1 MNQPGK
7 KLRIGDLLIQQNV
20 ITEDQLMEALAHQ
33 KESGQRLGRVLADK
47 GFVDEDQMLTILSKQ
62 LEIPFVDLG
71 RFEFDADLVRKLPET
86 MARRFRAIILK
97 DQGKDLLVGMT
108 DPMDIFAVDELA
120 RLLGRGIKQAVVRE
134 SELLASLDVVYR
146 RTQDIVSHAEELEE
160 ALGVDSDIFKLDQL
174 SAEGDDAPVVRLL
187 TSIFEDAIQVKAS
200 DIHIEPDEEVLRIRQ
215 RVDGVLQEHVMKE
228 TRVAAALVLR
238 LKLLCGLNISEKRL
252 PQDGRFEIEVK
263 GKKVDVR
270 LSTMPLQY
278 GEAVVM
284 RLLDHSNQMTDL
296 NRIGMPAHLLERFHR
311 LIRKPNGL
319 ILVTGPTGSGKTST
333 LYGALSELN
342 TPERKIITSEDPVEY
357 RLPRVNQVQVRKGIG
372 LDFSTVLRV
381 ALRQDPDVM
390 LIGEIR
396 DKESAQIALRASM
409 TGHLVLST
417 LHTSDAVS
425 SATRLVDMG
434 VEGFLVA
441 ASLKAVLAQRLIR
454 KNCEYCIEEYE
465 PNATDL
471 EWIVGRGA
479 MRSNDGIFGEVE
491 SDNSDAKIVYKRG
504 KGCSRCNNTGYLG
517 RVGIFEMLEITPPM
531 AAALRECDTT
541 LLNTL
546 ADNDSN
552 YIRLHQAAMAYAIR
566 GETTIEEVSRVAG
579 EVEETTAPP
588 TPPTSSTAPIEA
600 VLHQSE
606 QASSASVGVELQ

>member
-1 MNQPGK
+1 MSQHPK
-7 KLRIGDLLIQQNV
+7 KIRIGDLLIQQGA
-20 ITEDQLMEALAHQ
+20 ITEDQLMAALAEQ
-33 KESGQRLGRVLADK
+33 KVSAKRLGRVLSEM
-47 GFVDEDQMLTILSKQ
+47 GFVEEDEMLTILSKQ
-62 LEIPFVDLG
+62 LNIPFVDLG
-71 RFEFDADLVRKLPET
+71 RFEFDADLIRKLPEI
-86 MARRFRAIILK
+86 MARRFRAIILE

-108 DPMDIFAVDELA
+108 DPMDIYAVDELS
-120 RLLGRGIKQAVVRE
+120 RLLGRGVKQAVVRE

-146 RTQDIVSHAEELEE
+146 RTQDIETHAHELEE
-160 ALGVDSDIFKLDQL
+160 ALGNDSEIFKLDQL

-187 TSIFEDAIQVKAS
+187 TSIFEDAVQIKAS
-200 DIHIEPDEEVLRIRQ
+200 DIHIEPDEDVLRIRQ
-215 RVDGVLQEHVMKE
+215 RVDGVLQEQVMKE

-296 NRIGMPAHLLERFHR
+296 NRIGMPAHLLERFQR

-357 RLPRVNQVQVRKGIG
+357 RLPRVNQVQVRTNIG
-372 LDFSTVLRV
+372 LDFATVLRV

-417 LHTSDAVS
+417 LHTSDAIS
-425 SATRLVDMG
+425 SATRLIDMG

-454 KNCEYCIEEYE
+454 KNCDYCVVEYE
-465 PNATDL
+465 PDAVDL
-471 EWIVGRGA
+471 NWIMGRGVVA
-479 MRSNDGIFGEVE
+479 GNADVASPSGADSKVVF
-491 SDNSDAKIVYKRG
+491 KKG

-517 RVGIFEMLEITPPM
+517 RVGIFEMLEITPQM
-531 AAALRECDTT
+531 ASALRDCDTAR
-541 LLNTL
+541 LNSL
-546 ADNDSN
+546 AQSDTN
-552 YIRLHQAAMAYAIR
+552 YVRLHRAAMAYALR
-566 GETTIEEVSRVAG
+566 GETTIEEVARVAG
-579 EVEETTAPP
+579 EVEEFEDADLETT
-588 TPPTSSTAPIEA
+588 
-600 VLHQSE
+600 LHQTG
-606 QASSASVGVELQ
+606 QTRMRATGAELQ

>member
-1 MNQPGK
+1 MSQQGK
-7 KLRIGDLLIQQNV
+7 KLRIGDLLIQQGA
-20 ITEDQLMEALAHQ
+20 ITEDQLVAALAQQ
-33 KESGQRLGRVLADK
+33 KESGQRLGRTLSDM
-47 GFVDEDQMLTILSKQ
+47 GFVEEDQMLTILSKQ
-62 LEIPFVDLG
+62 LNIPFVDLG
-71 RFEFDADLVRKLPET
+71 RFDFNADLVKKLPET
-86 MARRFRAIILK
+86 MARRFRAIILE
-97 DQGKDLLVGMT
+97 DQRKDLLVGMT
-108 DPMDIFAVDELA
+108 DPMDIFAVDELS
-120 RLLGRGIKQAVVRE
+120 RLLGRSIKQAVVRE

-146 RTQDIVSHAEELEE
+146 RTQDIADHAEELEVS
-160 ALGVDSDIFKLDQL
+160 LGAASEIFKLDQL

-187 TSIFEDAIQVKAS
+187 TSIFEDAVQVKAS
-200 DIHIEPDEEVLRIRQ
+200 DIHIEPDEDVLRIRQ
-215 RVDGVLQEHVMKE
+215 RVDGVLQEQVMKE

-252 PQDGRFEIEVK
+252 PQDGRFEMEVK

-270 LSTMPLQY
+270 LSTMPLQF

-296 NRIGMPAHLLERFHR
+296 NRIGMPHILLERFQR

-333 LYGALSELN
+333 LYGALRELN
-342 TPERKIITSEDPVEY
+342 TPERKIITSEDPIEY
-357 RLPRVNQVQVRKGIG
+357 RLPRVNQVQVRSAIG

-441 ASLKAVLAQRLIR
+441 AALKAVLAQRLIR

-465 PNATDL
+465 PDQIDL
-471 EWIVGRGA
+471 EWVVGRGVK
-479 MRSNDGIFGEVE
+479 NE
-491 SDNSDAKIVYKRG
+491 SGAKTVFKRG
-504 KGCSRCNNTGYLG
+504 KGCSRCNSTGYLG
-517 RVGIFEMLEITPPM
+517 RVGIFEMLEITPQM
-531 AAALRECDTT
+531 AAALRDCDTT
-541 LLNTL
+541 KLNAL
-546 ADNDSN
+546 ANSDSR
-552 YIRLHQAAMAYAIR
+552 YVRLHQAAMQYALR
-566 GETTIEEVSRVAG
+566 GETTIEEVARVAG
-579 EVEETTAPP
+579 ELEDYDIPVLEAPQQ
-588 TPPTSSTAPIEA
+588 ST
-600 VLHQSE
+600 LHQTDFP
-606 QASSASVGVELQ
+606 QPVSSGVEFQ

>member
-1 MNQPGK
+1 MNQPAK
-7 KLRIGDLLIQQNV
+7 KLRIGDLLIQQGA
-20 ITEDQLMEALAHQ
+20 ITEDQLMEALAQQ
-33 KESGQRLGRVLADK
+33 KESGQRLGRVLSDM
-47 GFVDEDQMLTILSKQ
+47 GFVEEDEMLTILSKQ
-62 LEIPFVDLG
+62 LNIPFVDLG
-71 RFEFDADLVRKLPET
+71 RFEFNADLVRKLPET
-86 MARRFRAIILK
+86 MARRFRAIILE
-97 DQGKDLLVGMT
+97 DQSKELLVGMT
-108 DPMDIFAVDELA
+108 DPMDIFAVDELS

-146 RTQDIVSHAEELEE
+146 RTQDIANHAEELEE
-160 ALGVDSDIFKLDQL
+160 ALGVDSEIFKLDQL

-187 TSIFEDAIQVKAS
+187 TSIFEDAVQIKAS
-200 DIHIEPDEEVLRIRQ
+200 DIHIEPDEDVLRIRQ
-215 RVDGVLQEHVMKE
+215 RVDGVLQEQVMKE

-296 NRIGMPAHLLERFHR
+296 NRIGMPHQLLERFQR

-357 RLPRVNQVQVRKGIG
+357 RLPRVNQVQVRSGIG

-465 PNATDL
+465 PDETDL

-479 MRSNDGIFGEVE
+479 MRSNDTASGASSGDTKMVF
-491 SDNSDAKIVYKRG
+491 KRG

-531 AAALRECDTT
+531 AAALRDCDTT
-541 LLNTL
+541 KLNSL
-546 ADNDSN
+546 AETDSN
-552 YIRLHQAAMAYAIR
+552 YVRLHQAAMAYAIR
-566 GETTIEEVSRVAG
+566 GETTIEEVARVAG
-579 EVEETTAPP
+579 EVEEFDAHPPLETT
-588 TPPTSSTAPIEA
+588 
-600 VLHQSE
+600 LHQTE
-606 QASSASVGVELQ
+606 PTHAMASGVELQ

>member
-1 MNQPGK
+1 MSQQGK
-7 KLRIGDLLIQQNV
+7 KLRIGDLLIQQGA
-20 ITEDQLMEALAHQ
+20 ITEDQLVAALAQQ
-33 KESGQRLGRVLADK
+33 KESGQRLGRTLSDM
-47 GFVDEDQMLTILSKQ
+47 GFVEEDQMLTILSKQ
-62 LEIPFVDLG
+62 LNIPFVDLG
-71 RFEFDADLVRKLPET
+71 RFDFNADLVKKLPET
-86 MARRFRAIILK
+86 MARRFRAIILE
-97 DQGKDLLVGMT
+97 DQRKDLLVGMT
-108 DPMDIFAVDELA
+108 DPMDIFAVDELS
-120 RLLGRGIKQAVVRE
+120 RLLGRSIKQAVVRE

-146 RTQDIVSHAEELEE
+146 RTQDIADHAEELEVS
-160 ALGVDSDIFKLDQL
+160 LGAASEIFKLDQL

-187 TSIFEDAIQVKAS
+187 TSIFEDAVQVKAS
-200 DIHIEPDEEVLRIRQ
+200 DIHIEPDEDVLRIRQ
-215 RVDGVLQEHVMKE
+215 RVDGVLQEQVMKE

-252 PQDGRFEIEVK
+252 PQDGRFEMEVK

-270 LSTMPLQY
+270 LSTMPLQF

-296 NRIGMPAHLLERFHR
+296 NRIGMPHILLERFQR

-333 LYGALSELN
+333 LYGALRELN
-342 TPERKIITSEDPVEY
+342 TPERKIITSEDPIEY
-357 RLPRVNQVQVRKGIG
+357 RLPRVNQVQVRSAIG

-441 ASLKAVLAQRLIR
+441 AALKAVLAQRLIR

-465 PNATDL
+465 PDQIDL
-471 EWIVGRGA
+471 EWVVGRGVK
-479 MRSNDGIFGEVE
+479 NE
-491 SDNSDAKIVYKRG
+491 SGAKTVFKRG
-504 KGCSRCNNTGYLG
+504 KGCSRCNSTGYLG
-517 RVGIFEMLEITPPM
+517 RVGIFEMLEITPQM
-531 AAALRECDTT
+531 AAALRDCDTT
-541 LLNTL
+541 KLNAL
-546 ADNDSN
+546 ANSDSR
-552 YIRLHQAAMAYAIR
+552 YVRLHQAAMQYALR
-566 GETTIEEVSRVAG
+566 GETTIEEVARVAG
-579 EVEETTAPP
+579 ELEDYDIPVLEAPQQ
-588 TPPTSSTAPIEA
+588 ST
-600 VLHQSE
+600 LHQTDIP
-606 QASSASVGVELQ
+606 QPVSSGVEFQ